1 MKNNR
6 KQILISAKNHL
17 KSMKK
22 DQLLILILSGIL
34 LLVITLPTGEK
45 QDDSKETEKSTDLY
59 GEDGFTYDQSSYVDY
74 LERHL
79 EEVLSQM
86 EGAGDVTVM
95 ITLRSSAEKIIEKDL
110 ETQNESITEN
120 DSQGGSRI
128 TQNDSLRETTVYDG
142 EDDQIPYICK
152 IITPSIEGVVVLAA
166 GGDNAVVKEQIT
178 EAVQALFGVDTHK
191 IRIMKKNES

>member
-1 MKNNR
+1 MKSNR
-6 KQILISAKNHL
+6 KQIIHSVKNHL
-17 KSMKK
+17 KNMKK

-34 LLVITLPTGEK
+34 LLVITIPTGEEK
-45 QDDSKETEKSTDLY
+45 TSSKGTEEAGNLY
-59 GEDGFTYDQSSYVDY
+59 GEDGFTSDQGSYVDY
-74 LERHL
+74 LEQHL
-79 EEVLSQM
+79 EEMLSQM
-86 EGAGDVTVM
+86 EGVGEVTVM
-95 ITLRSSAEKIIEKDL
+95 ITLQSSAEKVIEKDL
-110 ETQNESITEN
+110 ETQNESVTEN

-142 EDDQIPYICK
+142 ENEQIPYIRK
-152 IITPSIEGVVVLAA
+152 IITPSIEGVVVLAD